1 MVITFQNNSNIPT
14 LDLENTDSDDTHK
27 LSGGVLPVLAAVI
40 MSTSPVVKNAY
51 LSLNTT
57 SRFQTSQKTAYTD
70 RQKTHNVK
78 NVTLSNE
85 TVKGGI
91 LEMSDN
97 SYLTDRDMTNLKDLI
112 DASAETTSAK
122 ILVVD
127 SKLDTI
133 SQKIDTSAS
142 DLKIYIK
149 DEIKKNSEG
158 NKKDKKDNKTL
169 LVALLAIA
177 SPIIWGIIQQAL
189 GWK

>member
-57 SRFQTSQKTAYTD
+57 SRFQTGQKTAYTD
-70 RQKTHNVK
+70 RKKTHNVK

-85 TVKGGI
+85 TVKGGV

-112 DASAETTSAK
+112 DASAKTTSAK

-149 DEIKKNSEG
+149 DEIKNNSEG
-158 NKKDKKDNKTL
+158 NKKDKKDHITL

-177 SPIIWGIIQQAL
+177 SPIIWGLIQHAL